1 MAEISNHLE
10 RLLEVCPA
18 PASHGYCINLIGAL
32 GGLVAGGGIGYVLF
46 NRLLSSQKDEILAK
60 AEQQGENIKEKKIL
74 QAKERFIQ
82 MKEKHN
88 AEIKERNSNLQSK
101 EDKAQRVQ
109 QTQEGTRPRQV
120 QGALHR
126 QGTRE
131 SSTA

>member
-1 MAEISNHLE
+1 M
-10 RLLEVCPA
+10 
-18 PASHGYCINLIGAL
+18 
-32 GGLVAGGGIGYVLF
+32 VAGGGIGYVLF

-101 EDKAQRVQ
+101 EDKVRNEFNKLRHISGI
-109 QTQEGTRPRQV
+109 TPWFTEELLEYCKTFI
-120 QGALHR
+120 
-126 QGTRE
+126 
-131 SSTA
+131 